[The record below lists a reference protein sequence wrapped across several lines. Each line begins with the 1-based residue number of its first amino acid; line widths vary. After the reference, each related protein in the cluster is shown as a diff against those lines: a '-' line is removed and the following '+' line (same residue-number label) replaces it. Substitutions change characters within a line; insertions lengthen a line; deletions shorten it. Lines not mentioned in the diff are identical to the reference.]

1 MKNRFL
7 RNPVSPISVRKNI
20 PIDSLLEEMEKTA
33 FQGRKLGEAFSVWKR
48 MLKDKTTIFLGLA
61 GALTPAGMREVIV
74 FLIKQRLIDCLVTTG
89 ANLFHD
95 LHEILGKHHYQ
106 GTPVVDDVELRR
118 KKVDR
123 IYDVFASDIQYTYDD
138 KFITEFA
145 NSLNQK
151 KSYSTREFFY
161 LIGKKLTS
169 VGKKEGILTAAYKSK
184 VPVYCPA
191 FSDSSFGIAV
201 ALGRRKKENS
211 LSFDIIKDV
220 LETAKI
226 AIAASSTGVIYLGGG
241 TPKNFIQ
248 QTEVTAAMM
257 RKKHP
262 GHKYAIQITTD
273 SPQWGGL
280 SGCSFE
286 EGQSWGKI
294 SKEARMVML
303 HCDVTIALPLLVT
316 ALAKGNYQDRKKP
329 TFIMEEE
336 IRIVS

>member
-7 RNPVSPISVRKNI
+7 RVPVSPISIRKKSSLE
-20 PIDSLLEEMEKTA
+20 SLLGEMEKTA
-33 FQGRKLGEAFSVWKR
+33 FQGRKLGEAFSLWKR
-48 MLKDKTTIFLGLA
+48 MLKGKTTIFLGLA
-61 GALTPAGMREVIV
+61 GALIPAGMRKAIV
-74 FLIKQRLIDCLVTTG
+74 FLIRERLIDCLVTTG

-95 LHEILGKHHYQ
+95 LHEILGKYHYQ
-106 GTPVVDDVELRR
+106 GTPLIDDVKLRR

-138 KFITEFA
+138 KFITKFA
-145 NSLNQK
+145 NGLDQK

-161 LIGKKLTS
+161 LLGKRLS
-169 VGKKEGILTAAYKSK
+169 SLGKREGILTSAYKNK
-184 VPVYCPA
+184 VPIYCPA
-191 FSDSSFGIAV
+191 LGDSSFGIAV
-201 ALGRRKKENS
+201 ALGRRKKGNS
-211 LSFDIIKDV
+211 LFFDIIKDV
-220 LETAKI
+220 LETTNI
-226 AIAASSTGVIYLGGG
+226 AVAASSTGVIYLGGG

-257 RKKHP
+257 RRKHP

-280 SGCSFE
+280 SGCSLE

-294 SKEARMVML
+294 SKEAKMITL
-303 HCDVTIALPLLVT
+303 HCDATIALPLLVT
-316 ALAKGNYQDRKKP
+316 ALARGNYQNRKKP

-336 IRIVS
+336 LRVT

>member
-1 MKNRFL
+1 MKNKFL
-7 RNPVSPISVRKNI
+7 RAPVAPLSIRKKSSI
-20 PIDSLLEEMEKTA
+20 ESLLGEMEKTA
-33 FQGRKLGEAFSVWKR
+33 FQGRKLGEAFSLWKR
-48 MLKDKTTIFLGLA
+48 MLKERTTVFLGLA
-61 GALTPAGMREVIV
+61 GALIPAGMRKAIV
-74 FLIKQRLIDCLVTTG
+74 FLIRERLIDCLVTTG

-106 GTPVVDDVELRR
+106 GTPLIDDVELRR

-145 NSLNQK
+145 NSLDQK
-151 KSYSTREFFY
+151 RSYSTREFFY
-161 LIGKKLTS
+161 LLGKRLSS
-169 VGKKEGILTAAYKSK
+169 VGKREGILTAAYKSK
-184 VPVYCPA
+184 VPIYSPA
-191 FSDSSFGIAV
+191 LADSSFGIAV

-220 LETAKI
+220 LETTDI
-226 AIAASSTGVIYLGGG
+226 AVAAFSTGVIYLGGG

-248 QTEVTAAMM
+248 QTEVTATMM
-257 RKKHP
+257 RRKHP

-280 SGCSFE
+280 SGCSLE

-294 SKEARMVML
+294 SKEAKMVTL
-303 HCDVTIALPLLVT
+303 HCDATIALPLLVT
-316 ALAKGNYQDRKKP
+316 ALAKGNYQNRKKP
-329 TFIMEEE
+329 IFIMGEEL
-336 IRIVS
+336 RVR